1 MASFEFTPDQEAA
14 IASTANMVITACPG
28 SGKTTVVAEKIR
40 NEVQSLSDYKGVIGI
55 TFTVKASKELKVRC
69 KKDACDVKASF
80 FGTIDHFCLSEI
92 IYPFGSRLIGNTPE
106 SVECKLLDEIPQ
118 AIKDQ
123 ILTISGYAGE
133 LNSDL
138 YSVFEDDIK
147 TLYENGYV
155 LLELLGVMANY
166 ILNNS
171 LACQKYFKA
180 KYVSVYIDEYQDSSE
195 PQHML
200 FLKLIELGLTGVAV
214 GDTQQSIY
222 AWRGSHPEF
231 IESLTKK
238 PNVFEHHIVNINHRC
253 HPSITNY
260 SNRLFKSDCNLL
272 PSDEIRVYRWS
283 LLGTQVDVSEAV
295 SNSIKDVMDKGLT
308 HSYSKIGILVR
319 NNISLGFLEQKLDV
333 PYRIFDEDPL
343 AIRNTNICN
352 IFASLLRYR
361 FDPAYRVNDVI
372 EIVEAHK
379 KILVNEMSNFR
390 RLIVEV
396 KDKDQEELA
405 ASVINATKT
414 LLNLDINDSDD
425 ELINVICIDNKKLKH
440 YKPIAEN
447 EVQVMTLHKSKG
459 LEFDVVYH
467 LDLYDWV
474 HPKRQFVQG
483 SREVVYDNWEQELNL
498 HFVGI
503 TRAREHCILITS
515 SNRLNYQHQ
524 TKRGNPSQ
532 FFDLAGLAS
541 LYK

>member
-1 MASFEFTPDQEAA
+1 
-14 IASTANMVITACPG
+14 
-28 SGKTTVVAEKIR
+28 
-40 NEVQSLSDYKGVIGI
+40 
-55 TFTVKASKELKVRC
+55 
-69 KKDACDVKASF
+69 
-80 FGTIDHFCLSEI
+80 
-92 IYPFGSRLIGNTPE
+92 
-106 SVECKLLDEIPQ
+106 
-118 AIKDQ
+118 
-123 ILTISGYAGE
+123 
-133 LNSDL
+133 
-138 YSVFEDDIK
+138 
-147 TLYENGYV
+147 
-155 LLELLGVMANY
+155 
-166 ILNNS
+166 
-171 LACQKYFKA
+171 
-180 KYVSVYIDEYQDSSE
+180 
-195 PQHML
+195 ML

-222 AWRGSHPEF
+222 AWRGSNPGF

-238 PNVFEHHIVNINHRC
+238 SNVFEHHIVNINHRC

-260 SNRLFKSDCNLL
+260 SNRLFKSDCDLL

-283 LLGTQVDVSEAV
+283 YSGTQIDVSEAV
-295 SNSIKDVMDKGLT
+295 SNSIKDVMEKGLT
-308 HSYSKIGILVR
+308 DSYSKIGVLVR

-343 AIRNTNICN
+343 AVRNTNICN

-361 FDPAYRVNDVI
+361 FDSEYRVNDVI
-372 EIVEAHK
+372 EIVETHK
-379 KILVNEMSNFR
+379 KILANEMSNFR

-396 KDKDQEELA
+396 KGKDQEELA
-405 ASVINATKT
+405 ESVINATKT
-414 LLNLDINDSDD
+414 LLNLDINDSDE
-425 ELINVICIDNKKLKH
+425 ELINAICIDNKKLKH

-467 LDLYDWV
+467 LDLYDWI

-503 TRAREHCILITS
+503 TRAREHCILMTS

-532 FFDLAGLAS
+532 FFDLSGLDG

>member
-40 NEVQSLSDYKGVIGI
+40 NEVQNLSDYKGVIGI

-106 SVECKLLDEIPQ
+106 SVECKLFDEIPRT
-118 AIKDQ
+118 IKDQ
-123 ILTISGYAGE
+123 VPTISGYAGE

-138 YSVFEDDIK
+138 YRVFEGDIK

-222 AWRGSHPEF
+222 AWRGSNPEF

-238 PNVFEHHIVNINHRC
+238 SNVFEHHIVNINHRC

-260 SNRLFKSDCNLL
+260 SNRLFKSDCDLL
-272 PSDEIRVYRWS
+272 PSDEIKVYRWS
-283 LLGTQVDVSEAV
+283 YSGTQIDVSEAV
-295 SNSIKDVMDKGLT
+295 SNSIKDVMEKGLT
-308 HSYSKIGILVR
+308 DSYSKIGVLVR

-352 IFASLLRYR
+352 IFASLLHYR
-361 FDPAYRVNDVI
+361 FDSEYRVNDVI
-372 EIVEAHK
+372 EIVETHK
-379 KILVNEMSNFR
+379 KILANEMSNFR

-396 KDKDQEELA
+396 KGKDQEELA

-414 LLNLDINDSDD
+414 LLNLDINDSDE
-425 ELINVICIDNKKLKH
+425 ELINAICIDNKKLKH

-503 TRAREHCILITS
+503 TRAREHCILMTS

-532 FFDLAGLAS
+532 FFDLPGLDG